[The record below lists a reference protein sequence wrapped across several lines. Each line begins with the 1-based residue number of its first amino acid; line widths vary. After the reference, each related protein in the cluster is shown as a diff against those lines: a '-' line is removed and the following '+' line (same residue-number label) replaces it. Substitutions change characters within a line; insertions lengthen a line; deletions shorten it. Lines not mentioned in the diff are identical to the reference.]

1 MNDKSG
7 EIWSVSFIAAE
18 NDFRN
23 AGQGPIGV
31 EGKTPGKTRR
41 TPTFEIVKKSEAP
54 RPVLNK
60 PIVLSPEGK
69 VKEEEVEKTF
79 LQK

>member
-1 MNDKSG
+1 MRGDGTAKAS
-7 EIWSVSFIAAE
+7 AK
-18 NDFRN
+18 RM
-23 AGQGPIGV
+23 
-31 EGKTPGKTRR
+31 
-41 TPTFEIVKKSEAP
+41 PTFEIVRKSEAP